1 MFDFEVFDVSVLHD
15 LHMQNW
21 TDQGAFASI
30 LSASLASITNDGHL
44 VLKSPLVPQ
53 TLRESAI
60 ETICRSEE
68 SQLLLSGGFVL
79 TVFYRDKIYKGNLRH
94 LERMSCTDYRDPEV
108 FGNFAD
114 QYPGFAT
121 ITVVSNRQTVNA
133 LLERWKAY
141 SSSTGH
147 RRKSALHIAAS
158 HTAIQASLCCE
169 EVSFEDVVDVVVAG
183 SFAIKEQRNG
193 KMIHGLSYSQ
203 ASGVPIKWIQVSVAD
218 EYGPFERI

>member
-1 MFDFEVFDVSVLHD
+1 MFDFEVFDVSVLRD
-15 LHMQNW
+15 LNSPTW
-21 TDQGAFASI
+21 TDQGAFSHI
-30 LSASLASITNDGHL
+30 LSASLASVTNDGHL

-53 TLRESAI
+53 TLRESVIEAI
-60 ETICRSEE
+60 HEE

-79 TVFYRDKIYKGNLRH
+79 TVFYRDKVHKGYLQH
-94 LERMSCTDYRDPEV
+94 LERMSCTDYRHPEV

-121 ITVVSNRQTVNA
+121 ITVVSNKRTVDT

-141 SSSTGH
+141 SSNASH
-147 RRKSALHIAAS
+147 RKTSALYVAPS
-158 HTAIQASLCCE
+158 HTAIQARLCCE

-218 EYGPFERI
+218 KYGPFERI